1 MVNTIIKHDRYKRKK
16 KKEIVDDS
24 PSPEIILVQRW
35 SREISFDGLNEPL
48 PSPSRT
54 WSQPYKSQQLI
65 NRLQKA
71 QDLHRVQHGERAKEG
86 KARASWE
93 AAFSSEWLFRHPLY
107 NEWYI
112 FTWEL
117 SNTPLIKGRSV
128 KFKTS
133 QILGAITSLFSRVDL
148 WGDWV
153 QLHEEERARRRAKE
167 RISHCLAAGV
177 LSSAEACLPA
187 YTCTQHWKGAIQCWS
202 YISYQ
207 RNTAL
212 SHVNQQLNKD

>member
-71 QDLHRVQHGERAKEG
+71 QDLHRVQDREREKGEKAGANAKTKRFHLCGFFVIIYTMSAKYWRGGCDILSEVQNEPNPG
-86 KARASWE
+86 SSYQPNFYGQSVRRLRTAAR
-93 AAFSSEWLFRHPLY
+93 
-107 NEWYI
+107 
-112 FTWEL
+112 
-117 SNTPLIKGRSV
+117 GR
-128 KFKTS
+128 K
-133 QILGAITSLFSRVDL
+133 R
-148 WGDWV
+148 
-153 QLHEEERARRRAKE
+153 EERKNG
-167 RISHCLAAGV
+167 SLAAGV

>member
-153 QLHEEERARRRAKE
+153 QLHEEERERGEERRNGSLTVSQRGCCPVLKPACLPIHARSTE
-167 RISHCLAAGV
+167 RE
-177 LSSAEACLPA
+177 LSSAEVTFLTSGTRRCR
-187 YTCTQHWKGAIQCWS
+187 T
-202 YISYQ
+202 
-207 RNTAL
+207 
-212 SHVNQQLNKD
+212 